1 MRPLLAAMLAL
12 ASAAAACG
20 GSSSPIAA
28 TPTAASPT
36 TSATQGVVA
45 SPGGPATVPGPS
57 TQAPTA
63 APVAAGPFSLL
74 KMATSADPA
83 KSAPDPSTFTTTYG
97 PKAPAIYVVFELQP
111 GLTGSVV
118 CTMTSNGS
126 PVTKPLTINYGATNT
141 WGDFKIASLGTFA
154 TGTYQATVTFS
165 ATGQSMSTTFT
176 VK

>member
-1 MRPLLAAMLAL
+1 
-12 ASAAAACG
+12 
-20 GSSSPIAA
+20 
-28 TPTAASPT
+28 
-36 TSATQGVVA
+36 
-45 SPGGPATVPGPS
+45 
-57 TQAPTA
+57 
-63 APVAAGPFSLL
+63 
-74 KMATSADPA
+74 MATSADPA

-97 PKAPAIYVVFELQP
+97 PKAPAMYVVFELQP

-165 ATGQSMSTTFT
+165 ATGQSMPTTFT